1 MDMTLIFPDKGL
13 NKLWSDSTTKFYAD
27 TKRNEFELCV
37 LTKRDTCETFCQ
49 VKKKINTYIYNMIIL
64 LK

>member
-13 NKLWSDSTTKFYAD
+13 NKLWSNSTTKFYAD

-37 LTKRDTCETFCQ
+37 LTKRDTRETFCQ
-49 VKKKINTYIYNMIIL
+49 VKKKN
-64 LK
+64 